1 MISDFV
7 LICAETLYD
16 TFCEGQPAISLE
28 LVKNIVNKSFDHAFC
43 MKTETS
49 EKVKLILIHSIS
61 VAFSFM
67 HVETHHYILLANDI
81 YRYIHFCVN
90 NLDSELY
97 YKLCH
102 EIKMFTTSAETI
114 QNRWREAIANPNYK
128 VCKNRLLR
136 EFNEMCN

>member
-16 TFCEGQPAISLE
+16 VFCEGQPTISLE
-28 LVKNIVNKSFDHAFC
+28 LVKNIVNTSFDHEFC

-49 EKVKLILIHSIS
+49 EKVKLILSHSIS

-67 HVETHHYILLANDI
+67 NVEAHQYILLANDI

-90 NLDSELY
+90 NIDSELY
-97 YKLCH
+97 YKLAQ
-102 EIKMFTTSAETI
+102 EVNMFITSATLI

-136 EFNEMCN
+136 EFYEM

>member
-16 TFCEGQPAISLE
+16 LFCEGHPAISLE
-28 LVKNIVNKSFDHAFC
+28 LVKFIVNKSFDHEFC

-49 EKVKLILIHSIS
+49 EKIKLILIHSIS
-61 VAFSFM
+61 VACSFINA
-67 HVETHHYILLANDI
+67 ESPYTLLSNDI
-81 YRYIHFCVN
+81 YRCIHLCVN
-90 NLDSELY
+90 NMNSELY

-102 EIKMFTTSAETI
+102 ENTALIASATLI
-114 QNRWREAIANPNYK
+114 QNRWREVIANPNYK